1 MSSLST
7 LRTTTRRFINETDSA
22 NSTVEDDEIDDYLNQ
37 ALTYLGT
44 RLEWSEQTSESSAV
58 TDQAVYELPD
68 NFIAIKDAYF
78 NNVKIKV
85 LERADLAFLNPNW
98 QDDPSGLPQY
108 AYKADVNV
116 VGLYPAP
123 SSDHNGESLQVQYIK
138 IPEDLSDDAD
148 VPDVHAAMQICLPF
162 YAAFLCDYK
171 LGNDKKAEFHMK
183 MFEAHFQTLK
193 SKVQKYADELLRF
206 RWAGDYR

>member
-1 MSSLST
+1 MSSLAT
-7 LRTTTRRFINETDSA
+7 LRTTTRRYINETDST
-22 NSTVEDDEIDDYLNQ
+22 NSSVEDDEIDDYLNQ

-44 RLEWSEQTSESSAV
+44 RLEWSEQTTESTAV
-58 TDQAVYELPD
+58 EDQALYTLPD
-68 NFIAIKDAYF
+68 NFIAIKDVYF
-78 NNVKIKV
+78 NNLKLKV
-85 LERADLAFLNPNW
+85 LERADLAFINSAW
-98 QDDPSGLPQY
+98 QDQDSGTPQY

-123 SSDHNGESLQVQYIK
+123 NADNDGLSLQVQYIQ
-138 IPEDLSDDAD
+138 IPDDLSDDAD
-148 VPDVHAAMQICLPF
+148 VPDLHSAMQICLPF
-162 YAAFLCDYK
+162 YAAFLCDYR

-206 RWAGDYR
+206 RWAGDYQ